1 MRQFI
6 FFIILCLSLFACT
19 KKSKD
24 LAVTENIK
32 ISMPFQRLE
41 KELFNINSAEDVQSF
56 FLKYPLVAE
65 QYFDMDSAWAK
76 DTIVIKPK
84 DQVIIKP
91 KDQIVIKPKDP
102 EVIQSFYEY
111 YSNKFLKEF
120 YLEAK
125 NSFGDIAPLQSQL
138 EDFYKHVKF
147 YYPSSAVPKAYTVVT
162 GFNPDKPFFVNDT
175 LLVLS
180 LDFFLGP
187 KSKYRPPYYKYML
200 DRFEKPY
207 IAPFIALA
215 VSLKYNIT
223 DYKDETMLANMIYH
237 GKSLY
242 FSEMMLPELA
252 DSMLIMYTGQE
263 IKGIEANQA
272 TIWGHFIQNK
282 LLFETQPHL
291 IEKYIGERPKVTEV
305 GDKCPGRIGRW
316 LGWQIVRKYM
326 EKHPEVTLQQLM
338 ADKDSQ
344 KIFRESKYK
353 PGLD

>member
-6 FFIILCLSLFACT
+6 FFIILCLTLFACT

-24 LAVTENIK
+24 IAVTENIK
-32 ISMPFQRLE
+32 LSIPFQRLE
-41 KELFNINSAEDVQSF
+41 KELFNINSREEAQAF
-56 FLKYPLVAE
+56 FQKYPQVSE
-65 QYFDMDSAWAK
+65 KYFDMDSSM
-76 DTIVIKPK
+76 IN
-84 DQVIIKP
+84 
-91 KDQIVIKPKDP
+91 DP
-102 EVIQSFYEY
+102 EIIQGFYEF

-120 YLEAK
+120 YLETQR
-125 NSFGDIAPLQSQL
+125 SFGDISSVQSEL
-138 EDFYKHVKF
+138 ENFYKHVKF
-147 YYPSSAVPKAYTVVT
+147 FYPGSPVPKGYTVVT

-187 KSKYRPPYYKYML
+187 KAKYRPPYYKYML

-215 VSLKYNIT
+215 VSLKYNMT

-252 DSMLIMYTGQE
+252 DSMLIMYTGQD
-263 IKGIEANQA
+263 IKGIEANQE

-353 PGLD
+353 PDLD